1 MGTSKDQLTQSA
13 LEPHDIIAPS
23 LAARHARV
31 RGFIEQLAEDPP
43 QVILFEGGT
52 AEEREA
58 VALYWAA
65 RINCVN
71 SPAPCLECSA
81 CRQMITKSSRDLFFF
96 DGRAGSI
103 GFDGEPNNTGTI
115 KIEWIRELRSILGE
129 PPRSEKK
136 RVVVLFEAQ
145 SLSVASANALLKSL
159 EEPRPNTSFLLLAPQ
174 RERLLPTLVSRSWVV
189 TLAWPIGETSSAL
202 SDEVREWSDL
212 LATFMVEGTAL
223 LTKTGVRGALDATLA
238 VQLIVH
244 CQHELLSAI
253 TGRKAG
259 ELARLFAQLDIGRQ
273 RKLDEVLSECQESL
287 NALVSPPLVI
297 DWLGTKLYLLAKVA
311 AKSSGRPVR

>member
-1 MGTSKDQLTQSA
+1 MSKDQSTQSA

-23 LAARHARV
+23 LDARHARV

-43 QVILFEGGT
+43 QVVLFEGGT

-65 RINCVN
+65 RINCLN
-71 SPAPCLECSA
+71 SPAPCMDCSA

-103 GFDGEPNNTGTI
+103 GYDGEPNTTGTI

-129 PPRSEKK
+129 PPRSERK

-145 SLSVASANALLKSL
+145 SLSIASANALLKSL

-189 TLAWPIGETSSAL
+189 TLAWPVGESSAP
-202 SDEVREWSDL
+202 SEEVREWADV
-212 LATFMVEGTAL
+212 LATFMVEGTGL
-223 LTKTGVRGALDATLA
+223 LAKTGTRGALDATLA
-238 VQLIVH
+238 MQLLVH
-244 CQHELLSAI
+244 CQHELATAI

-259 ELARLFAQLDIGRQ
+259 ELARLFGQLDMGRQ
-273 RKLDEVLSECQESL
+273 RKLDEVLSECQDSL

-297 DWLGTKLYLLAKVA
+297 DWLGTKLYLLAKFA
-311 AKSSGRPVR
+311 AKSSGRTIR

>member
-1 MGTSKDQLTQSA
+1 MGTSKDQSTQSA

-23 LAARHARV
+23 LDARHARV

-43 QVILFEGGT
+43 QVVLFEGGT

-65 RINCVN
+65 RINCLN
-71 SPAPCLECSA
+71 SPAPCMDCSA
-81 CRQMITKSSRDLFFF
+81 CRQMITKASRDLFFF

-103 GFDGEPNNTGTI
+103 GYDGEPNTTGTI
-115 KIEWIRELRSILGE
+115 KIEWIRELRTILGE
-129 PPRSEKK
+129 PPRSERK

-145 SLSVASANALLKSL
+145 SLSIASANALLKSL

-189 TLAWPIGETSSAL
+189 TLAWPVGDSSAR
-202 SDEVREWSDL
+202 SEEVREWADV
-212 LATFMVEGTAL
+212 LATFMVEGTGL
-223 LTKTGVRGALDATLA
+223 LAKTGTRGALDATLA
-238 VQLIVH
+238 MQLLVH
-244 CQHELLSAI
+244 CQHELASAI
-253 TGRKAG
+253 TGRKGG
-259 ELARLFAQLDIGRQ
+259 ELARLFAQLDMGRQ
-273 RKLDEVLSECQESL
+273 RKLDEVLSECQDSL

-297 DWLGTKLYLLAKVA
+297 DWLGTKLYLLAKFA
-311 AKSSGRPVR
+311 AKSSGRTIR

>member
-1 MGTSKDQLTQSA
+1 LGTSKDQATQSA

-23 LAARHARV
+23 LDARHARV

-52 AEEREA
+52 TDEREA

-71 SPAPCLECSA
+71 SPAPCMECSA

-103 GFDGEPNNTGTI
+103 GYDGEPNNTGTI
-115 KIEWIRELRSILGE
+115 KIEWIRELRSTLGE
-129 PPRSEKK
+129 PPRAEKK

-145 SLSVASANALLKSL
+145 SLSIAAANALLKSL

-189 TLAWPIGETSSAL
+189 TLAWPIGEAPSAL
-202 SDEVREWSDL
+202 SDEVHEWAGV
-212 LATFMVEGTAL
+212 LANFMVEGTGLMA
-223 LTKTGVRGALDATLA
+223 KTGTRGALDATLA
-238 VQLIVH
+238 MHLLVH
-244 CQHELLSAI
+244 CQHELANAI
-253 TGRKAG
+253 TGRKSG
-259 ELARLFAQLDIGRQ
+259 ELARLFAQIDMGRQ
-273 RKLDEVLSECQESL
+273 RKLDEVFSECQDSL

-297 DWLGTKLYLLAKVA
+297 DWLGTKLYLLAKFS
-311 AKSSGRPVR
+311 AKSSGRPIR

>member
-1 MGTSKDQLTQSA
+1 MGTSNDQATQSA
-13 LEPHDIIAPS
+13 LEPQDIIAPS
-23 LAARHARV
+23 LDARHARV

-65 RINCVN
+65 RINCIN

-96 DGRAGSI
+96 DGRAGSV

-136 RVVVLFEAQ
+136 RIVVLFEAQ
-145 SLSVASANALLKSL
+145 SLSIASANALLKSL

-189 TLAWPIGETSSAL
+189 TLAWPKGEVSSAL
-202 SDEVREWSDL
+202 SEEIDDWSEL
-212 LATFMVEGTAL
+212 LAEFMVDGTGL
-223 LTKTGVRGALDATLA
+223 LAKTGVRGALDATLA
-238 VQLIVH
+238 ARLIVH

-253 TGRKAG
+253 TGRRAG
-259 ELARLFAQLDIGRQ
+259 ELARLFAQLDVGRQ
-273 RKLDEVLSECQESL
+273 RKLDEVLGECQDSL

-297 DWLGTKLYLLAKVA
+297 DWLGTKLYLLAQFA
-311 AKSSGRPVR
+311 ARTSGRPVR

>member
-273 RKLDEVLSECQESL
+273 RKLDEVL
-287 NALVSPPLVI
+287 
-297 DWLGTKLYLLAKVA
+297 
-311 AKSSGRPVR
+311 

>member
-1 MGTSKDQLTQSA
+1 MGTSKDQSTQSA

-23 LAARHARV
+23 LDARHARV

-52 AEEREA
+52 TDEREA

-71 SPAPCLECSA
+71 SPAPCMECSA

-103 GFDGEPNNTGTI
+103 GYDGEPNNTGTI
-115 KIEWIRELRSILGE
+115 KIEWIRELRSVLGE
-129 PPRSEKK
+129 PPRAEKK

-145 SLSVASANALLKSL
+145 SLSIAAANALLKSL

-174 RERLLPTLVSRSWVV
+174 RESLLPTLVSRSWVV
-189 TLAWPIGETSSAL
+189 TLAWPIGEASSAL
-202 SDEVREWSDL
+202 SDEVHEWAGV
-212 LATFMVEGTAL
+212 LANFMVEGTGLMA
-223 LTKTGVRGALDATLA
+223 KTGTRGALDATLA
-238 VQLIVH
+238 MHLLVH
-244 CQHELLSAI
+244 CQHELANAI
-253 TGRKAG
+253 TGRKSG
-259 ELARLFAQLDIGRQ
+259 ELARLFAQIDMGRQ
-273 RKLDEVLSECQESL
+273 RKLDEVFSECQDSL

-297 DWLGTKLYLLAKVA
+297 DWLGTKLYLLAKFS
-311 AKSSGRPVR
+311 AKSSGRPIR

>member
-1 MGTSKDQLTQSA
+1 MGTSKDQSTQSA

-23 LAARHARV
+23 LDARHARV
-31 RGFIEQLAEDPP
+31 RGFIEQLSEDPP

-52 AEEREA
+52 TDEREA

-71 SPAPCLECSA
+71 SPAPCMECSA

-103 GFDGEPNNTGTI
+103 GYDGEPNNTGTI
-115 KIEWIRELRSILGE
+115 KIEWIRELRSVLGE
-129 PPRSEKK
+129 PPRAEKK

-145 SLSVASANALLKSL
+145 SLSIAAANALLKSL

-189 TLAWPIGETSSAL
+189 TLAWPIGEAPSAL
-202 SDEVREWSDL
+202 SDEVHEWAGI
-212 LATFMVEGTAL
+212 LANFMIEGTGL
-223 LTKTGVRGALDATLA
+223 MTKTGTRGALDATLA
-238 VQLIVH
+238 MHLLVH
-244 CQHELLSAI
+244 CQHELANAI
-253 TGRKAG
+253 TGRKSG
-259 ELARLFAQLDIGRQ
+259 ELARLFAQIDMGRQ
-273 RKLDEVLSECQESL
+273 RKLDEVFSECQDSL

-297 DWLGTKLYLLAKVA
+297 DWLGTKLYLLAKFS
-311 AKSSGRPVR
+311 AKSSGRPIR

>member
-1 MGTSKDQLTQSA
+1 
-13 LEPHDIIAPS
+13 
-23 LAARHARV
+23 
-31 RGFIEQLAEDPP
+31 
-43 QVILFEGGT
+43 
-52 AEEREA
+52 
-58 VALYWAA
+58 
-65 RINCVN
+65 
-71 SPAPCLECSA
+71 
-81 CRQMITKSSRDLFFF
+81 MITKSSRDLFFF